1 MAVCYHLKM
10 EHCLQN
16 SPDETRSCR
25 SLDGHQNGQHCDPKN
40 INGNNSIRGNNS
52 SNNNINGGNSNNN
65 YEINGSNSSHHNSN
79 KIKMHETHLH
89 ILSATY
95 GPSEGRRLLDGTLV
109 NFSKKESYV
118 PYSRDAM
125 PFVLAL
131 METCNDNG
139 EESDHLSSN
148 SNGMSNAAGK
158 DGMNWEAISL
168 NGNNTS
174 HLSRNELQR
183 KRKRSS
189 SFCGVETGNNV
200 IIVHSNKNSFP
211 LMDGKSMN
219 AVFGDPCPG
228 TTKLL
233 RVEYLFKDY
242 FYSVDPCA
250 DDGGGEKITKCNAH
264 ENYDYTDSRSY
275 AIDVMRDEKK
285 ETTKHYEASDDTLK
299 LKKRQ
304 DQCNTSR
311 LFQSSFAEHERVLL
325 KRQDP
330 LFRLST
336 SGQMDDQEDCEK
348 MEAEI
353 IKLQQNRGENILNGI
368 DAVQTSQLF
377 PLGTSQQKTPL
388 LQSPLVP
395 AAALKASP
403 SKQWKLAPTISEI
416 TLPIILPFLTV
427 RQRGLCQL
435 VCSSWRDI
443 VMEKGIAVVVDIND
457 VGLFPKIL
465 ASVSSY
471 NGQRS
476 HYALPSTA
484 NAEFSIR
491 SAMTDDSSLTSSLC
505 HPHSSLLRGLLN
517 HSYYSLES
525 LVLND
530 FIHLRPNID
539 LHPTLPHL
547 RKLKRLDISRIPSI
561 TNETLHLISN
571 HVGPRL
577 EVLYMKGLRNV
588 TNEGVVHLV
597 KSCRNLR
604 VLDVSRV
611 HQLDDEVGKA
621 IGTYLNELEVL
632 HGRDNYHWTNDGVDV
647 ITRNCRKLVQL
658 TLWGCIR
665 LTHADFQNV
674 GRVCSDNSNDLTS
687 HESSMTDQPIISLRT
702 SLSPSKLVLLNLWGC
717 HNLTDEAALLMT
729 SLPQLRSLCVSEC
742 HKLTDR
748 FVHGIS
754 QSLPRL
760 VHLQLRYL
768 RRLTDSGIDA
778 IACRMSGLYSL
789 DVSFCTKLTINALV
803 QLLRSRS
810 ESLAELRLY
819 SCRQLDLEGSN
830 GGMGANGRRV
840 VGGGQ
845 RLVQALKTERRR
857 SILSFLDLRKCYQ
870 HEPFS
875 RDEVFL
881 NGMSELGFDEPMSGL
896 FVRRAKCNCQVREQL
911 GDLVSKLGAGD
922 ASMTN

>member
-1 MAVCYHLKM
+1 
-10 EHCLQN
+10 
-16 SPDETRSCR
+16 
-25 SLDGHQNGQHCDPKN
+25 
-40 INGNNSIRGNNS
+40 
-52 SNNNINGGNSNNN
+52 
-65 YEINGSNSSHHNSN
+65 
-79 KIKMHETHLH
+79 
-89 ILSATY
+89 
-95 GPSEGRRLLDGTLV
+95 
-109 NFSKKESYV
+109 
-118 PYSRDAM
+118 M

-131 METCNDNG
+131 METHNDNE
-139 EESDHLSSN
+139 EESDHLSN
-148 SNGMSNAAGK
+148 TSNGLSYATGLDRMH
-158 DGMNWEAISL
+158 WEAISF
-168 NGNNTS
+168 NDKNNS
-174 HLSRNELQR
+174 YLSRNGLQR
-183 KRKRSS
+183 KRKRSA
-189 SFCGVETGNNV
+189 SFCGVETSNNV
-200 IIVHSNKNSFP
+200 IIVHSNKNTFP

-242 FYSVDPCA
+242 FYSVDPSE
-250 DDGGGEKITKCNAH
+250 DDVGGENITKCNAH
-264 ENYDYTDSRSY
+264 ENYDNTDSTRH
-275 AIDVMRDEKK
+275 VMDAMIDEKK
-285 ETTKHYEASDDTLK
+285 ESTKHYAASETTLK
-299 LKKRQ
+299 LKKIH
-304 DQCNTSR
+304 DQCTTSR

-330 LFRLST
+330 LFRLTT
-336 SGQMDDQEDCEK
+336 SGQMDDEADCEK
-348 MEAEI
+348 METETINLQRSGAE
-353 IKLQQNRGENILNGI
+353 NTLNDI
-368 DAVQTSQLF
+368 NAVQTSQF
-377 PLGTSQQKTPL
+377 VPLGASQQKVPL
-388 LQSPLVP
+388 PQSPLVP

-403 SKQWKLAPTISEI
+403 SKPWKLAPTISEI

-435 VCSSWRDI
+435 VCSSWRDV

-457 VGLFPKIL
+457 FGLFPKL
-465 ASVSSY
+465 LENSPSY

-476 HYALPSTA
+476 HYASPSTA

-491 SAMTDDSSLTSSLC
+491 SAMTDNSPLTSTSLF
-505 HPHSSLLRGLLN
+505 HPHCSLLRGLLT
-517 HSYYSLES
+517 HSHYSLES

-539 LHPTLPHL
+539 LHPTLPYL
-547 RKLKRLDISRIPSI
+547 RKLKRIDISRIPTI
-561 TNETLHLISN
+561 TDETLHLIST
-571 HVGPRL
+571 HIGPRL

-588 TNEGVVHLV
+588 TNDGVVHLV

-611 HQLDDEVGKA
+611 HQLDDDVGKA
-621 IGTYLNELEVL
+621 IGTYLNKLEVL
-632 HGRDNYHWTNDGVDV
+632 HGRDNYHWTNVGVDV
-647 ITRNCRKLVQL
+647 ITRNCRNLVQL

-674 GRVCSDNSNDLTS
+674 GKDVSENVNDSTS
-687 HESSMTDQPIISLRT
+687 HESSMRNQPIISLQT
-702 SLSPSKLVLLNLWGC
+702 SFPPSKLVLLNLWGC
-717 HNLTDEAALLMT
+717 HNLTDETALLMT

-742 HKLTDR
+742 HKLTDQ

-754 QSLPRL
+754 QSLPQL

-789 DVSFCTKLTINALV
+789 DVSFCTKLTINGLV

-845 RLVQALKTERRR
+845 RLVQALKIERRR

-881 NGMSELGFDEPMSGL
+881 NGMSGLGFDEPMSGL
-896 FVRRAKCNCQVREQL
+896 FVRRAQFNGQVREHL
-911 GDLVSKLGAGD
+911 GDLVTKIGVGD
-922 ASMTN
+922 ASMAN

>member
-1 MAVCYHLKM
+1 MATYHHLKM
-10 EHCLQN
+10 DHFSQN
-16 SPDETRSCR
+16 SPDENRSR
-25 SLDGHQNGQHCDPKN
+25 PTLNGRQNGQRSDPQN
-40 INGNNSIRGNNS
+40 NTNGYSIKDNTSR
-52 SNNNINGGNSNNN
+52 NNNVD
-65 YEINGSNSSHHNSN
+65 GSNSTHYNRN

-109 NFSKKESYV
+109 DFSKKESYV
-118 PYSRDAM
+118 PHSRDVL

-131 METCNDNG
+131 METNNDNG
-139 EESDHLSSN
+139 EESEHPNNN
-148 SNGMSNAAGK
+148 SNGMSC
-158 DGMNWEAISL
+158 DGGQHGMQWEA
-168 NGNNTS
+168 TS
-174 HLSRNELQR
+174 SGDNSTDSHSRNGIQR

-189 SFCGVETGNNV
+189 SFCGVEPGDNV

-233 RVEYLFKDY
+233 RVEYFFKDF
-242 FYSVDPCA
+242 FYSVFPYEDNSGGKDIAKCTPHESNEVMEP
-250 DDGGGEKITKCNAH
+250 DGLAE
-264 ENYDYTDSRSY
+264 
-275 AIDVMRDEKK
+275 EKK
-285 ETTKHYEASDDTLK
+285 EATKHPEHSENAFKSLK
-299 LKKRQ
+299 NFQ
-304 DQCNTSR
+304 HECTTSR

-330 LFRLST
+330 LFRLT
-336 SGQMDDQEDCEK
+336 NPGQNFDEADLGK
-348 MEAEI
+348 METQMEQ
-353 IKLQQNRGENILNGI
+353 LQQNGEDFNMNDIN
-368 DAVQTSQLF
+368 AVRTSQLV
-377 PLGTSQQKTPL
+377 PIATSQRKMQLP
-388 LQSPLVP
+388 QSPSAP
-395 AAALKASP
+395 PAALKASP

-443 VMEKGIAVVVDIND
+443 VMEKGIAVIVDIND
-457 VGLFPKIL
+457 IGLFPKHVEN
-465 ASVSSY
+465 ASPLS
-471 NGQRS
+471 GHRS
-476 HYALPSTA
+476 QNASQSTTSA
-484 NAEFSIR
+484 DFSLR
-491 SAMTDDSSLTSSLC
+491 SALADNSSPKSPSLS
-505 HPHSSLLRGLLN
+505 HRHSSLLRGLLT
-517 HSYYSLES
+517 HSHYSLES

-539 LHPTLPHL
+539 IHPTLPHL

-561 TNETLHLISN
+561 TDETLHLIST
-571 HVGPRL
+571 HVGSRL

-597 KSCRNLR
+597 QSCRNLR

-611 HQLDDEVGKA
+611 HHLDDEVGKA
-621 IGTYLNELEVL
+621 IGTYLNKLEVL
-632 HGRDNYHWTNDGVDV
+632 HGRDNYRWTNDGVDI

-665 LTHADFQNV
+665 LTHVDFHHV
-674 GRVCSDNSNDLTS
+674 GKNGHDPTIR
-687 HESSMTDQPIISLRT
+687 ESSMADQHIIPVQT
-702 SLSPSKLVLLNLWGC
+702 SLPPPKLVLLNLWGC

-754 QSLPRL
+754 QSLPQL

-778 IACRMSGLYSL
+778 ISSRMPGLYSL
-789 DVSFCTKLTINALV
+789 DVSFCTKLTINGLV

-830 GGMGANGRRV
+830 GGMGANGRRA

-875 RDEVFL
+875 RDELFL
-881 NGMSELGFDEPMSGL
+881 NGMSGLGFDEPMNGL
-896 FVRRAKCNCQVREQL
+896 FVRRAQWNGRVREQL
-911 GDLVSKLGAGD
+911 GDLVSKLNVGG
-922 ASMTN
+922 